1 MNAQDIERLHTHD
14 QRRFGRLGSDYSEPR
29 QARWIL
35 PSKKASTKRKSPFQ
49 QKVRE
54 MLSQCCALHPKIE
67 ADKEVLSGAPCIDNS
82 RVSVDFVLDRLS
94 VHGSIKNVIKR
105 SLPQL
110 NEDQVKDAIAF
121 VRDFLEIA
129 CAQLEANDR

>member
-1 MNAQDIERLHTHD
+1 MNVGDVEKPHAHY
-14 QRRFGRLGSDYSEPR
+14 QRRWAGLGGDYSEPR
-29 QARWIL
+29 RARWIL
-35 PSKKASTKRKSPFQ
+35 PRKRAKRKSPFQ

-54 MLSQCCALHPKIE
+54 MLRECCALNPNIE
-67 ADKEVLSGAPCIDNS
+67 VDQEILGGAPRIGNS

-94 VHGSIKNVIKR
+94 VHGSVKSVIKR

-110 NEDQVKDAIAF
+110 NQDQVRDAIAF

-129 CAQLEANDR
+129 CAELEANDR

>member
-1 MNAQDIERLHTHD
+1 MDIDIEKPHLHD
-14 QRRFGRLGSDYSEPR
+14 QRRCPPLSGDYSEPR
-29 QARWIL
+29 RARWIL
-35 PSKKASTKRKSPFQ
+35 PRKRAKRTSPFQ

-54 MLSQCCALHPKIE
+54 MLRECCALHPKIE
-67 ADKEVLSGAPCIDNS
+67 ADQEILSGVPCVSGS

-110 NEDQVKDAIAF
+110 NEDQVRDTIAF
-121 VRDFLEIA
+121 VRDFMEMA
-129 CAQLEANDR
+129 CAQLETNDR